1 MQLLDV
7 HTRTVSFGTKLS
19 LGAEGTMADSH
30 ERVLV
35 IIFNHAFRYLN
46 DTEGCISKATVS

>member
-1 MQLLDV
+1 MQLLVV

-46 DTEGCISKATVS
+46 DIEGCISKATVS